1 MSLRSSSSIQTPK
14 SATKTSKLT
23 KYNIGKEIGKGAY
36 AAVKLVTLKAT
47 KEKFAM
53 KIYEK
58 YKLLDQSKK
67 NAVNR
72 EISIMKNS
80 QHKSIVKL
88 KEVINTNKQVCILYN
103 KTIGVD
109 NNGICKWNFI
119 KRILSEIQRE
129 KNQ

>member
-14 SATKTSKLT
+14 STSKLS
-23 KYNIGKEIGKGAY
+23 KYHIGKEIGKGAY

-67 NAVNR
+67 NAVDR

-88 KEVINTNKQVCILYN
+88 KEVINTNKQV
-103 KTIGVD
+103 
-109 NNGICKWNFI
+109 
-119 KRILSEIQRE
+119 
-129 KNQ
+129 

>member
-23 KYNIGKEIGKGAY
+23 KYHIGKEIGKGAY

-80 QHKSIVKL
+80 HHKSIVKL

-103 KTIGVD
+103 KTIL
-109 NNGICKWNFI
+109 
-119 KRILSEIQRE
+119 KRR
-129 KNQ
+129 